1 MLLKLLNFFLAC
13 SLLAFSF
20 LAYSTEA
27 AWQEPKNGPPWCPT
41 PPNASATNP
50 GCYLP
55 LNVSNSIQIKGD
67 VDGTTAGLGVNGILS
82 AWRIFA
88 TDKLGVGPDPDPLTE
103 GWDVDATAVLD
114 VNGQIRIR
122 GGSPGQNKILT
133 SVLDP
138 VTGLYTGL
146 ASWL

>member
-1 MLLKLLNFFLAC
+1 MKEFLRIAIIALVLGLGVGYVMAQWSPPGFNPPTGPGGLN
-13 SLLAFSF
+13 
-20 LAYSTEA
+20 A
-27 AWQEPKNGPPWCPT
+27 AE
-41 PPNASATNP
+41 
-50 GCYLP
+50 P

-88 TDKLGVGPDPDPLTE
+88 TDELGVGTDPDHLTE